1 MIARETTALLDCF
14 TKMTHTVVNMY
25 IADQIIYE
33 IIEEFIDEM
42 T

>member
-14 TKMTHTVVNMY
+14 TKMTHIVINLY

-33 IIEEFIDEM
+33 IIGEFIDEM